1 MQSPP
6 KCGTWSPRRVALQPR
21 ALGCTP
27 PPAFL
32 PRATDPNRGKPWDRI
47 SQEIRSNFLAIC
59 DAGKSSPQSVTV
71 TPDTSSVSP
80 ETNKHP
86 TAELKLSPEQL
97 QQCESQMAK
106 PVIALSYLVS
116 WPKRPSVRPL
126 TSQPL
131 LNTLSRSR
139 HFSQTTSQVMDRS
152 MDRAKIRSPE
162 PEEQDVNHKKSFLNC
177 QHKLLISIKSA
188 HSQI

>member
-1 MQSPP
+1 MWDTVPTP
-6 KCGTWSPRRVALQPR
+6 CGTAASGSRLH
-21 ALGCTP
+21 P

-59 DAGKSSPQSVTV
+59 DTGKSSPQSVTV

-86 TAELKLSPEQL
+86 RAELKEGGGVPEQL
-97 QQCESQMAK
+97 QQCASQMAK

-116 WPKRPSVRPL
+116 WPKRPSMRPL
-126 TSQPL
+126 TPQPL
-131 LNTLSRSR
+131 LNTLSSSGS
-139 HFSQTTSQVMDRS
+139 FSQTTSQVMDRS

-162 PEEQDVNHKKSFLNC
+162 EQDVNHKKSFL
-177 QHKLLISIKSA
+177 S
-188 HSQI
+188 